1 MSLGLSKSSNY
12 RRYLLIIGILAI
24 AFSLSFMIRSQ
35 PAQHGFELHE
45 FDPFFNYR
53 ATQFVVE
60 NGIPAYLDWH
70 DDMSWYPHGR
80 DVVSTS
86 QPMLHITAAT
96 LYQIFGAGSDLY
108 DFTIMFPVVIGSA
121 TTIVMFAIVRIIGG
135 TTAGL
140 LASLLFAIS
149 VPVLYRGLI
158 GWFKSEPLGIFYGLL
173 GVYFFL
179 SGIKSNNGK
188 SSLAKLVAGG
198 VFFGLGISSW
208 GGIQFFILPLALFF
222 LVLPFFRKDKKFLMW
237 ALPGFVFSLLASSS
251 IFNTESF
258 TLAIVDQESIPFISE
273 FSTGVD
279 IISSIGY
286 GSAILIGTMG
296 IALIILVIQKINQK
310 HELRNGLA
318 VLAVATIIG
327 IAVLSSGFV
336 ELPAYRYVNALN
348 PFLTT
353 SDPLTDSV
361 SEHSTPTL
369 GITFFFFSI
378 LIVFAAIGAWLIFQ
392 NKVNRSIKIKT
403 DMVMFALIMGLV
415 GVYASSTFVRSEIF
429 AAFSIIIL
437 SSIGISIL
445 ASKILERKIFKDYT
459 ITAKATTK
467 IAFVGGI
474 IILLTLPLVFP
485 LDNNMVSYATFAPAI
500 LTGNTPFGITT
511 NDWKDAMQW
520 LKENTPKDAVVA
532 SWWDYGY
539 YITTLGERKTLA
551 DNATLIDWQIRK
563 IASTLFSNPDNA
575 WKILSSSFNEDVSPY
590 YITLPYEPQE
600 RKLDVFK
607 RWQNAVEGGEV
618 PMLYNPSTDETL
630 NPETLSQ
637 YPSIYDYFE
646 SEIYQ
651 LDGVFTGLDADYIL
665 VEVISEKFDESLAN
679 VPLYSLGPSGDETKK
694 IWFARIA
701 GISPGL
707 FVHPDQ
713 FGTPN
718 DRFWNET
725 LLGHLIPFS
734 PAIYID
740 PINQTESKTYQQGY
754 VPLYVKDI
762 KFPSNSDGPFKLVYS
777 SPSFNRTD
785 AGPMIS
791 VLIYEVNKDYS
802 ISYVMDWK

>member
-1 MSLGLSKSSNY
+1 
-12 RRYLLIIGILAI
+12 
-24 AFSLSFMIRSQ
+24 
-35 PAQHGFELHE
+35 
-45 FDPFFNYR
+45 
-53 ATQFVVE
+53 
-60 NGIPAYLDWH
+60 
-70 DDMSWYPHGR
+70 
-80 DVVSTS
+80 
-86 QPMLHITAAT
+86 
-96 LYQIFGAGSDLY
+96 
-108 DFTIMFPVVIGSA
+108 
-121 TTIVMFAIVRIIGG
+121 
-135 TTAGL
+135 
-140 LASLLFAIS
+140 
-149 VPVLYRGLI
+149 
-158 GWFKSEPLGIFYGLL
+158 
-173 GVYFFL
+173 
-179 SGIKSNNGK
+179 
-188 SSLAKLVAGG
+188 
-198 VFFGLGISSW
+198 
-208 GGIQFFILPLALFF
+208 
-222 LVLPFFRKDKKFLMW
+222 
-237 ALPGFVFSLLASSS
+237 
-251 IFNTESF
+251 
-258 TLAIVDQESIPFISE
+258 
-273 FSTGVD
+273 
-279 IISSIGY
+279 
-286 GSAILIGTMG
+286 
-296 IALIILVIQKINQK
+296 
-310 HELRNGLA
+310 
-318 VLAVATIIG
+318 
-327 IAVLSSGFV
+327 
-336 ELPAYRYVNALN
+336 
-348 PFLTT
+348 
-353 SDPLTDSV
+353 
-361 SEHSTPTL
+361 
-369 GITFFFFSI
+369 
-378 LIVFAAIGAWLIFQ
+378 
-392 NKVNRSIKIKT
+392 
-403 DMVMFALIMGLV
+403 
-415 GVYASSTFVRSEIF
+415 
-429 AAFSIIIL
+429 
-437 SSIGISIL
+437 
-445 ASKILERKIFKDYT
+445 
-459 ITAKATTK
+459 
-467 IAFVGGI
+467 
-474 IILLTLPLVFP
+474 
-485 LDNNMVSYATFAPAI
+485 
-500 LTGNTPFGITT
+500 
-511 NDWKDAMQW
+511 MQW

-575 WKILSSSFNEDVSPY
+575 WKILSSSWNEDVSPY

-754 VPLYVKDI
+754 APLYVKDI